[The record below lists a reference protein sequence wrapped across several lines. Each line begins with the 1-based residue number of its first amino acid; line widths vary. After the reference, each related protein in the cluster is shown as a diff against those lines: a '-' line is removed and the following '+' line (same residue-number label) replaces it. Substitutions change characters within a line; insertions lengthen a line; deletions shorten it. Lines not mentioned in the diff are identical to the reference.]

1 MGDKKINNNIIEYII
16 SDESKGLRADQAIAI
31 ENAQFSR
38 SLIKKWIN
46 QGNILINGNKIKPK
60 DILSSNDKITI
71 IPEENI
77 NPNHIIPEKINI
89 EIQYEDQDL
98 IVINKKSGIISHPAV
113 GNNNGTL
120 ANGLAY
126 MYPELQNL
134 PRSGLIHRLDKDTT
148 GLLIVARNIQSY
160 TKLVKNMQERNID
173 KFYIAYTYGL
183 ILKNNNINYPISRH
197 KIDRKKMSVNI
208 NGKEAITNYEVTK
221 NYRNYSKLKIK
232 LLTGRTHQIRVHMQ
246 YVGYPLIGDKIYG
259 QGKKKNG
266 VSCNFIK
273 KFPRQALH
281 AEKLEFKHPVT
292 KELIKIKS
300 PLPDDLVNLEKYL
313 ENE

>member
-197 KIDRKKMSVNI
+197 KIDRKKMSVNM

-221 NYRNYSKLKIK
+221 NYKNCSKLKIK

-246 YVGYPLIGDKIYG
+246 YVGYPLIGDKTYG
-259 QGKKKNG
+259 QGKKKNE
-266 VSCNFIK
+266 VPCDFIK

-281 AEKLEFKHPVT
+281 AAKLEFKHPVT